1 MRCPAPHLSSCFL
14 KGWTL
19 LGLRMPC
26 AGSGE
31 LGGYGPPPWQC
42 PPAPLLLFAVASWS
56 GVGARPSRTRRPT
69 VQEAGLRAGW
79 GVWAGHMR
87 ARSPRCSGLCAWALP
102 ASSHWDLRESSFHS
116 GETEAGELVVVGR
129 ARPRPWCLS
138 ALTTVVTTPFNPHL
152 RPMAEPWKGEPRF
165 GDSED
170 GSSVRVTTLPRT
182 GGLRVTCA
190 SGLIPREQLGPSP
203 LPRMSR
209 VGKQGVLGSCAR
221 VSMGS
226 SVVELC
232 HRRVWSAGPVCTRCR
247 EEPEPVQGSE
257 PQAGEVGA
265 DGEPTQSSCPMCPRG
280 AFRLQEPRFCW
291 PGSPCQPSLFPSL
304 SPSICQSRVFSHF
317 L

>member
-1 MRCPAPHLSSCFL
+1 MSWCPFSMNLVDEVTVPPFSRQEPEMRCPAPHLSSCFL

-116 GETEAGELVVVGR
+116 GETGRRAGRGGEGQAQTLVSECSNHCGDH
-129 ARPRPWCLS
+129 PLQSPPS
-138 ALTTVVTTPFNPHL
+138 AN
-152 RPMAEPWKGEPRF
+152 G
-165 GDSED
+165 
-170 GSSVRVTTLPRT
+170 
-182 GGLRVTCA
+182 
-190 SGLIPREQLGPSP
+190 
-203 LPRMSR
+203 
-209 VGKQGVLGSCAR
+209 
-221 VSMGS
+221 
-226 SVVELC
+226 
-232 HRRVWSAGPVCTRCR
+232 
-247 EEPEPVQGSE
+247 
-257 PQAGEVGA
+257 
-265 DGEPTQSSCPMCPRG
+265 
-280 AFRLQEPRFCW
+280 
-291 PGSPCQPSLFPSL
+291 
-304 SPSICQSRVFSHF
+304 
-317 L
+317 